1 MFDFNNVK
9 AIIFDFGG
17 VIINLNRQASV
28 DKLIELGVKDAD
40 SMLDNYVQSGLF
52 AQLEAGEI
60 NADQF
65 HNLLREKY
73 QLSLTD
79 EVIDDAFYRFLLD
92 IPDYKMKLIHK
103 LHDGVYNA
111 KGERI
116 RILVLSNTNEIQFP
130 YCMRKFFNVGG
141 DSVDN
146 YFDKLYLSYEM
157 KMTKPS
163 DEIFLKLLSEE
174 GIKPEEAVFLD
185 DGPANIETAKRL
197 GMQVYH
203 VAPNEDYSRLFV
215 DIIK

>member
-1 MFDFNNVK
+1 MFDFKNVK

-28 DKLIELGVKDAD
+28 DKLIELGVVDAD

-60 NADQF
+60 NAGQF
-65 HNLLREKY
+65 HRAIREKY
-73 QLSLTD
+73 NASLSD

-92 IPDYKMKLIHK
+92 IPDYKMKLIRR
-103 LHDGVYNA
+103 LHDGVYNSA
-111 KGERI
+111 GEKI
-116 RILVLSNTNEIQFP
+116 RILVLSNTNDIQFP
-130 YCMRKFFNVGG
+130 YCLRKFFNVGG

-146 YFDKLYLSYEM
+146 YFDHLYLSYEM

-163 DEIFLKLLSEE
+163 EDIFYKLLADE
-174 GIKPEEAVFLD
+174 GIDAAEAVFLD
-185 DGPANIETAKRL
+185 DGPANVETARRI

-203 VAPNEDYSRLFV
+203 VMPNEDYSRLF
-215 DIIK
+215 DSLIK